1 MVSNLN
7 GVFRGTVRTSIDQD
21 PEGRMRVR
29 VEVPMVHPPAL
40 PLDQLPL
47 AEQCQDTGFMRGKFF
62 PYRPGDLVW
71 VMFEGGE
78 ADKPVIVGG
87 QCNALS
93 EVPDLPIDMQVD
105 QSDAVVVE
113 TDDAGNLIVRDG
125 RWDKRRLVFRSGG
138 AEIQLTA
145 NGDRVTINATSGSVV
160 VNAGT
165 AAINA
170 TNASVDATRVDIN
183 TVATDAYG
191 KDVGKISEVANSEIS
206 RNALATTPATD
217 QSTAVQGIINDGGD
231 VPKLRG
237 VPMPPGRPLQTNKHN
252 LRSKIINIGVG
263 PTGFNMDADAGDIKK
278 SPFIDYSPNSAEA
291 ADAAAGG
298 TTSVPYPLLPTLE
311 VNIRSSVSVNVV
323 APTVRL
329 GSVLDIDMMSQKD
342 IAITAIG
349 DLDLTVGGDVTA
361 TIGGKVDALVGGEVK
376 ATIGGGLEAVVGGDL
391 LATIMGSANAT
402 VGVDLTATI
411 GGNVTAMAGGAVSVT
426 TGAAVSVVCG
436 GAMSILSA
444 GPIALTAPVINLT
457 GVVSIIGPLSILG
470 PTIGMTG
477 VLMDLHKHPYIDTPI
492 GPAITFPPIP
502 G

>member
-1 MVSNLN
+1 MISNLN
-7 GVFRGTVRTSIDQD
+7 GVFRGTVRSRIDQD

-40 PLDQLPL
+40 PVAQLPL

-62 PYRPGDLVW
+62 PYRDGDLVW
-71 VMFEGGE
+71 VVFEGGE

-87 QCNALS
+87 QCNALNQ
-93 EVPDLPIDMQVD
+93 VPDLPIDMQVD
-105 QSDAVVVE
+105 QNDAVVVE

-125 RWDKRRLVFRSGG
+125 RWDKRCLIFRSGG
-138 AEIQLTA
+138 AEVKLTA

-191 KDVGKISEVANSEIS
+191 QDAGKISEVANSEIS
-206 RNALATTPATD
+206 RNALATIPATD

-252 LRSKIINIGVG
+252 LRAKIINIGVG
-263 PTGFNMDADAGDIKK
+263 PTGFVMDEDAGDSSK
-278 SPFIDYSPNSAEA
+278 SAFIDYSPNVSEAEA
-291 ADAAAGG
+291 AAAGG

-311 VNIRSSVSVNVV
+311 INIRSAQSVNLA
-323 APTVRL
+323 APTVRI
-329 GSVLDIDMMSQKD
+329 GGVLDVDMMSQKD
-342 IAITAIG
+342 ISITALA

-361 TIGGKVDALVGGEVK
+361 TIGGNVDATIGGGVTAMVGGNADVTVGGEVQ
-376 ATIGGGLEAVVGGDL
+376 ATIGGGLTATVGSDITATVGG
-391 LATIMGSANAT
+391 NAT
-402 VGVDLTATI
+402 VLA
-411 GGNVTAMAGGAVSVT
+411 GGNVSLTAGGAVSVVCSS
-426 TGAAVSVVCG
+426 ALSVMAG
-436 GAMSILSA
+436 GT
-444 GPIALTAPVINLT
+444 IALTAPVINLT

-477 VLMDLHKHPYIDTPI
+477 VLMDLHKHPYINVAA
-492 GPAITFPPIP
+492 PAVTSPPIP